1 MEKYLLLLFL
11 LISSVLLWLGVS
23 ADPTYVSPLARPL
36 RIAVSTSP
44 LSSPIIVAERMGMF
58 SKQHLT
64 VQLLPIKGGN
74 NCFDALMRGDAD
86 LATSSETVVMFN
98 SFQRNDF
105 SIISSF
111 AESDND
117 IKLLTKSASGIQK
130 LEQLLHHNVGI
141 VAGSASEY
149 FMDALLLMHEYPQQL
164 VQKTDIT
171 PNDLG
176 GALLADA
183 VDAISIWEPFAFQLQ
198 QQYPQQIY
206 RFNTKGIYNL
216 TFNLLVRRDN
226 ITTHLQQHISVLKA
240 LDEAIQYIINEPEK
254 SQQLVSDYLKVP
266 TAEVSAL
273 WPDYLFRLSLGN
285 TLLSNL
291 QSQSRWAIEANLV
304 KPQAV
309 PDYRFYIEPTALN
322 QVIHRPLVRKE

>member
-11 LISSVLLWLGVS
+11 LLGSVLLWLGVS
-23 ADPTYVSPLARPL
+23 ADPAYISSTERPL

-44 LSSPIIVAERMGMF
+44 LSSPIIIADRMGFF
-58 SKQHLT
+58 SKQQLT

-117 IKLLTKSASGIQK
+117 IKLLTKAASGIQRP
-130 LEQLLHHNVGI
+130 EQLLHHHIGI

-149 FMDALLLMHEYPQQL
+149 FMDALLLMHDYPQQL
-164 VQKTDIT
+164 VQRTDIA
-171 PNDLG
+171 PNDLAD
-176 GALLADA
+176 ALLVGA

-206 RFNTKGIYNL
+206 SFKTKGIYNL
-216 TFNLLVRRDN
+216 TFNLLVRRED
-226 ITTHLQQHISVLKA
+226 TTSHLQQHIRVLKA

-254 SQQLVSDYLKVP
+254 SQQLVSDYLKVS
-266 TAEVSAL
+266 ADEVITL

-291 QSQSRWAIEANLV
+291 QSQSRWAVNADLV
-304 KPQAV
+304 KKHTI
-309 PDYRFYIEPTALN
+309 PDYRLFIDSTALN
-322 QVIHRPLVRKE
+322 QVIHKPLVRKE